1 VCLDCESGYT
11 SNADLTGCVLVH
23 PLIEYTPPP
32 PAPDPPV
39 YVSATMILDI
49 PSDAR
54 RSILEEDVV
63 FTTDVHGVEFT
74 FNIRGFERAMGKV
87 LGIEKVIVTSITYP
101 QERRRSNPLLNANM
115 SLRDRLTNAER
126 TMTLRGGDLLHATW
140 GSSASSTTTWGSASA
155 ALGSAAAKVAASAWD
170 SSAMLPL
177 QLDEGSLRLNRILK
191 FVHPN
196 TKRKLL
202 QGLGQGQGQGQGQVR
217 RQMAVDFVVE
227 TQNRTQAQRAAD
239 RLQDPTTT
247 DTANTFFANETGVG
261 TAENTSGTMVQGST
275 FPVEITYDNLDRFVH
290 SVDNN
295 TQFLYPQGMV
305 LLNGSNFVLVVDTG
319 HGAVKQVD
327 MGTGVSKTLLQSDKV
342 GSNPYSIALDPTQKY
357 AFVADASQTLG
368 GSIKVVDLYTLKTRY
383 VFFWV

>member
-1 VCLDCESGYT
+1 
-11 SNADLTGCVLVH
+11 
-23 PLIEYTPPP
+23 
-32 PAPDPPV
+32 
-39 YVSATMILDI
+39 
-49 PSDAR
+49 
-54 RSILEEDVV
+54 
-63 FTTDVHGVEFT
+63 
-74 FNIRGFERAMGKV
+74 
-87 LGIEKVIVTSITYP
+87 
-101 QERRRSNPLLNANM
+101 
-115 SLRDRLTNAER
+115 
-126 TMTLRGGDLLHATW
+126 
-140 GSSASSTTTWGSASA
+140 
-155 ALGSAAAKVAASAWD
+155 
-170 SSAMLPL
+170 MLPL